1 MKEEQMKNER
11 IKISE
16 GIDFDKKNNE
26 NISQRLTKQVSFN
39 FSETEFKKEAKKRKK
54 KIVVENTEETEAEG
68 KTQCIKNC
76 LSFLK
81 KVLEHTAFY
90 VVKILFIFASCTFL
104 INSHPQI
111 SRTSTEI

>member
-76 LSFLK
+76 LSFL
-81 KVLEHTAFY
+81 VHTCSCSNLR
-90 VVKILFIFASCTFL
+90 LFPRSDLQLYELASVPSFRSCF
-104 INSHPQI
+104 S
-111 SRTSTEI
+111 SRCW